1 MVSVCLV
8 VVTMPS
14 QDIPRKE
21 DPVNFPTRQMSQLG
35 QEGSSYSARMELGC
49 QEETG
54 KAEAN

>member
-1 MVSVCLV
+1 
-8 VVTMPS
+8 MPS